1 MHGDRTVDFR
11 ITTWCVSV
19 TPHPTLKMIE
29 SERFELS
36 LIGSEPIELTI
47 ILTLNYKLSKIII
60 IKNPNTTFVRFGLTI
75 SWKWNYKS
83 VSNLN
88 SMKEAKQTMLLKPN
102 YIIHIHNSIYKLLL
116 ILLMI
121 LLYQKIS
128 KSQWLFLILYFLM
141 S

>member
-1 MHGDRTVDFR
+1 MENEDLNFNYRFWRPKYWPIVLFPYENLGRMHGDRTVNFR
-11 ITTWCVSV
+11 ITTWCVSA
-19 TPHPTLKMIE
+19 TPHPTLKMVE

-47 ILTLNYKLSKIII
+47 ILTLNHKLSKIII

-102 YIIHIHNSIYKLLL
+102 CIIHIHKTI
-116 ILLMI
+116 
-121 LLYQKIS
+121 
-128 KSQWLFLILYFLM
+128 
-141 S
+141 